1 YKRPT
6 GQIVLYNQEDNG
18 VEVKHIVPGRLG
30 ILNSQTPV
38 DVNER
43 RVVGGDRSAND
54 TNHSGLLQQL
64 ERKAS
69 ICPTC
74 LRPIGKYSESSWE
87 SHVASEISSNSND
100 MVTTDRD
107 YFKLLGRYLQLQQP
121 QFALETDTGK
131 IEDDQQFYAS
141 SGNTYYKSRLQSL
154 PDISDFQIDREGGH
168 VLDNS
173 KEEHIGYTVS
183 GKPLIDEDDES
194 EAKETML
201 ISPGADRSTP
211 ETRTIAE
218 EINTSKD
225 GVSERSFNQGYY
237 ERFFMEQKKLGKGLR
252 GSVFSC
258 QHILDG
264 VFLGYYAVKKV
275 AVGNN
280 HVWLKR
286 MLREVKLLE
295 SLRHPNV
302 VEYKHSWLEM
312 HRLTAF
318 GPRVPCLFIL
328 MEYANGGNLQEY
340 MEPKADNVDMGDSGA
355 SLKRRIL
362 DRRRR
367 RRNREELPLLSSS
380 EEIDGLDKGPRVL
393 SVEEIWS
400 FFSDICNG
408 LAHLHQL
415 QIIHRD
421 LKHMNLLLHWN
432 DPINKETSGETPR
445 IMLTDFGEC
454 EILSQLEKRN
464 RTGATGTMEFMA
476 PELIEVDSTGRYLDS
491 YSTKAD
497 MWSLGIVL
505 YYLCYSRLPYSDV
518 DDLDVLRRDILDL
531 KHIDFMQT
539 RRPPYAEKIPSELQ
553 GIMRQL
559 LNYDESKRPDINDI
573 IHQIVRKRGV
583 WHNRNH
589 DASRFEIRDL
599 DVASNGTST
608 PDPATIHQESD
619 SQAAQNNRD
628 YYLWSGDTGESSSF
642 PIMRMS
648 GSEAF
653 RSGSFHDKM
662 HNVSLSNM
670 IRRHSVGLATSSRR
684 DSAIGAKD
692 NALSSNSGSAAS
704 IEDPI
709 GFDSDGSEDS
719 FESLDVNVNTGSKRH
734 LEASSVPAAASAS
747 RHKRPRYLEA
757 PAIGDNQRSSAF
769 IVKTAIMLAKVY
781 FLQTLSMRCNEQ
793 SASLRYLMGVSLVFS
808 AFDMHQ
814 RTLRFTLVLLAANA
828 CLLLLWRAYYFYHC

>member
-1 YKRPT
+1 MEPVSVKPEAGLALLHKHGADCLQHEALELRNSYKYVLRSD
-6 GQIVLYNQEDNG
+6 IVLYNQEDNG

-87 SHVASEISSNSND
+87 SHVASEVSSNSND

-141 SGNTYYKSRLQSL
+141 SGNKYYKSRLQSL
-154 PDISDFQIDREGGH
+154 PDISDFQIDREGGY

-183 GKPLIDEDDES
+183 GKPLINEDDES
-194 EAKETML
+194 EAKDTML

-275 AVGNN
+275 A
-280 HVWLKR
+280 
-286 MLREVKLLE
+286 
-295 SLRHPNV
+295 
-302 VEYKHSWLEM
+302 
-312 HRLTAF
+312 
-318 GPRVPCLFIL
+318 
-328 MEYANGGNLQEY
+328 
-340 MEPKADNVDMGDSGA
+340 
-355 SLKRRIL
+355 
-362 DRRRR
+362 
-367 RRNREELPLLSSS
+367 
-380 EEIDGLDKGPRVL
+380 
-393 SVEEIWS
+393 
-400 FFSDICNG
+400 
-408 LAHLHQL
+408 L

-518 DDLDVLRRDILDL
+518 DDLDVLRRDILGL

-553 GIMRQL
+553 GVMRQL

-608 PDPATIHQESD
+608 PDPATIRQESD

-628 YYLWSGDTGESSSF
+628 YYF
-642 PIMRMS
+642 
-648 GSEAF
+648 
-653 RSGSFHDKM
+653 
-662 HNVSLSNM
+662 
-670 IRRHSVGLATSSRR
+670 
-684 DSAIGAKD
+684 AIGAKD
-692 NALSSNSGSAAS
+692 NALSSNSGMRQLLQALPDIS
-704 IEDPI
+704 DP
-709 GFDSDGSEDS
+709 D
-719 FESLDVNVNTGSKRH
+719 TWKR
-734 LEASSVPAAASAS
+734 
-747 RHKRPRYLEA
+747 
-757 PAIGDNQRSSAF
+757 Q
-769 IVKTAIMLAKVY
+769 
-781 FLQTLSMRCNEQ
+781 
-793 SASLRYLMGVSLVFS
+793 
-808 AFDMHQ
+808 
-814 RTLRFTLVLLAANA
+814 
-828 CLLLLWRAYYFYHC
+828 